1 MSIGSQSEVG
11 EVDDGRGSA
20 DRIQHGRVVPAGLI
34 QISRLHWHG
43 VDLIFRNRGVGKK
56 TLAQMGEVAVL
67 VPRRSDALVHLDD
80 MHIGPGHFLVGEVA
94 EHLPRGA
101 SPAYG
106 HDKASTSGDG
116 GAGVRGNDLCGA
128 GCHFVGGA
136 ENFLFHKSSA
146 GSLPVFQKTTTP
158 AWRACFSLRQPAQT
172 GTTTGCHFKISGSRS
187 LFYTERNA
195 WVTRMPRPFNSAP
208 FL

>member
-1 MSIGSQSEVG
+1 MSIGPQPEVG
-11 EVDDGRGSA
+11 EVDDGWCSA
-20 DRIQHGRVVPAGLI
+20 DRIQQGCVVAAALI
-34 QISRLHWHG
+34 QIRRLHWHG

-56 TLAQMGEVAVL
+56 TLAQMGEIAVL
-67 VPRRSDALVHLDD
+67 VPRRSDALVHLND

-101 SPAYG
+101 ATAHG
-106 HDKASTSGDG
+106 HNKASTGGDG

-136 ENFLFHKSSA
+136 ENFLFHKLSA

-158 AWRACFSLRQPAQT
+158 ACWMCFSLRQHAQT

-195 WVTRMPRPFNSAP
+195 WVIRMPRPFSSAP